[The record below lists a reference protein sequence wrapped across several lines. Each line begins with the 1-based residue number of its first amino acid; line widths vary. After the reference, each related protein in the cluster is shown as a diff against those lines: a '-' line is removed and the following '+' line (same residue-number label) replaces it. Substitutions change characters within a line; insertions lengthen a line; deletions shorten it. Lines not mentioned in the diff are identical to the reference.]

1 MKLVV
6 AIIKPF
12 KLDEVRQALTAIGVH
27 GMTVTEVKG
36 YGRQKGHTEIY
47 RGAEYVVNFLPKLR
61 IEIAVASDIAE
72 KAVGVITANAR
83 TGQIGDGK
91 IFVTPIDHAL
101 QNPHRRDRQRR
112 ALRFQYFNARRQR
125 CRRASRDSQETTT
138 RRGNSM
144 GAPSYRAASNAAL
157 TLLAA
162 NFLLTTPASAE
173 TSAINPADT
182 AWMIVATALVL
193 MMTIPGLA
201 LFYSGM
207 VRKKN
212 VLATMAQS
220 LAAVAMISILWVAF
234 GYSLAFVGDGPWIG
248 SLDRWF
254 LVGMTM
260 DSVNPAAKTIP
271 EALFMLYQMT
281 FAIITVALV
290 AGAVADRMRFSA
302 YLLFSA
308 GWFMFAYVPL
318 AHWVWGGGFLATM
331 GVLDFAGG
339 LVVHLSA
346 GVGGLVAAKVMG
358 RRHGYGSENLA
369 PFDLSLAVMG
379 TGLLWVGWFG
389 FNGGSALAANSRA
402 VMAITATH
410 LAACAGALT
419 WAAIEWATRRKP
431 SVLGMISGAIAGLG
445 TITPASGFVA
455 PWHGVI
461 IGVVAGT
468 LCFWACTWLKQ
479 RLQYDDS
486 LDVFGVHGIG
496 GMTGTLLAG
505 VFAVSAIGGT
515 SGLLE
520 GNPQQVLIQLYGVAA
535 TLVWSGGVTFVL
547 LKLVSV
553 FVPLR
558 VSLQQELEGLDISQH
573 GEALQ

>member
-1 MKLVV
+1 M
-6 AIIKPF
+6 
-12 KLDEVRQALTAIGVH
+12 
-27 GMTVTEVKG
+27 
-36 YGRQKGHTEIY
+36 
-47 RGAEYVVNFLPKLR
+47 GAR
-61 IEIAVASDIAE
+61 S
-72 KAVGVITANAR
+72 
-83 TGQIGDGK
+83 
-91 IFVTPIDHAL
+91 
-101 QNPHRRDRQRR
+101 RR
-112 ALRFQYFNARRQR
+112 AA
-125 CRRASRDSQETTT
+125 TI
-138 RRGNSM
+138 
-144 GAPSYRAASNAAL
+144 AAL
-157 TLLAA
+157 ISVATAA
-162 NFLLTTPASAE
+162 PAFAE
-173 TSAINPADT
+173 TSTTINAADT

-220 LAAVAMISILWVAF
+220 LAAVAIISILWVTF
-234 GYSLAFVGDGPWIG
+234 GYSLAFVGDGPWLG
-248 SLDRWF
+248 TLDRWF
-254 LVGMTM
+254 LAGMTM
-260 DSVNPAAKTIP
+260 DGVNPLAKTIP

-281 FAIITVALV
+281 FAIITAALV
-290 AGAVADRMRFSA
+290 AGSVADRMRFSA
-302 YLLFSA
+302 YLLFSI
-308 GWFMFAYVPL
+308 GWFVFVYVPL
-318 AHWVWGGGFLATM
+318 AHWVWGGGFLATA

-358 RRHGYGSENLA
+358 RRHGYGSENLS
-369 PFDLSLAVMG
+369 PFDLSLAVVG

-419 WAAIEWATRRKP
+419 WGAIEWATRRKP
-431 SVLGMISGAIAGLG
+431 SVLGMISGAVAGLG
-445 TITPASGFVA
+445 TITPASGFVS

-461 IGVVAGT
+461 IGVVAG
-468 LCFWACTWLKQ
+468 LMCFWACTWLKH
-479 RLQYDDS
+479 RFNYDDS

-505 VFAVSAIGGT
+505 VFASSAIGGT
-515 SGLLE
+515 AGLIE
-520 GNPQQVLIQLYGVAA
+520 GHPQQVLIQLYGIAA
-535 TLVWSGGVTFVL
+535 TLVWSGGVTYAL
-547 LKLVSV
+547 LKLVSA

>member
-1 MKLVV
+1 MGTLSRH
-6 AIIKPF
+6 A
-12 KLDEVRQALTAIGVH
+12 GS
-27 GMTVTEVKG
+27 
-36 YGRQKGHTEIY
+36 
-47 RGAEYVVNFLPKLR
+47 
-61 IEIAVASDIAE
+61 IAQISLIATFSS
-72 KAVGVITANAR
+72 G
-83 TGQIGDGK
+83 
-91 IFVTPIDHAL
+91 
-101 QNPHRRDRQRR
+101 
-112 ALRFQYFNARRQR
+112 
-125 CRRASRDSQETTT
+125 
-138 RRGNSM
+138 
-144 GAPSYRAASNAAL
+144 
-157 TLLAA
+157 LA
-162 NFLLTTPASAE
+162 TPALADTSTISA
-173 TSAINPADT
+173 ADT
-182 AWMIVATALVL
+182 AWMIVATAFVL

-220 LAAVAMISILWVAF
+220 LAAVAIISILWVAF

-254 LVGMTM
+254 LAGLEM
-260 DSVNPAAKTIP
+260 DSVNPLAKTIP

-302 YLLFSA
+302 YILFCI
-308 GWFMFAYVPL
+308 GWFIFVYVPL
-318 AHWVWGGGFLATM
+318 AHWVWGGGFLGSA
-331 GVLDFAGG
+331 GVIDFAGG

-346 GVGGLVAAKVMG
+346 GIGGLVAAKVLG
-358 RRHGYGSENLA
+358 RRHGYGADNLS
-369 PFDLSLAVMG
+369 PFDLSLAVIG

-419 WAAIEWATRRKP
+419 WGAIEWSTRRKP

-455 PWHGVI
+455 PWHGIV
-461 IGVVAGT
+461 IGVIAGGV
-468 LCFWACTWLKQ
+468 CFWACTSLKH
-479 RLQYDDS
+479 RFDYDDS

-496 GMTGTLLAG
+496 GMTGALLAG
-505 VFAVSAIGGT
+505 VFATSAIGGT
-515 SGLLE
+515 AGLLE
-520 GNPQQVLIQLYGVAA
+520 GNPQQLLLQLYGVAV
-535 TLVWSGGVTFVL
+535 TLAWSGGITFIL
-547 LKLVSV
+547 LKLVGA

-558 VSLQQELEGLDISQH
+558 VSQQQELEGLDISQH